1 MTANRYD
8 ILYKKE
14 TYEIGFRMM
23 LTVVSKQGN
32 RLDKMNHMARYR
44 LLSSTSWILFQICE

>member
-1 MTANRYD
+1 MTAYRYD

-14 TYEIGFRMM
+14 TYEIGFRIM
-23 LTVVSKQGN
+23 LTVISKQGN
-32 RLDKMNHMARYR
+32 KLDKMNHMAKYR

>member
-1 MTANRYD
+1 MTAYRYD

-14 TYEIGFRMM
+14 IYEIGFRIM
-23 LTVVSKQGN
+23 LTVISKQGN
-32 RLDKMNHMARYR
+32 RLDKMNHMAKYR